1 MYIDRE
7 SICAGGQQELSA
19 ARVLEQCT
27 LLVAQ
32 VKCALELGRLPRPL
46 RTEEEHGGVRSHDG
60 SGVRAQQV
68 TGILRCKHERTAVL
82 ADAPGQADDEP
93 SYRRVLEKQ
102 PELVDDEHSPAVL
115 PLDPRP

>member
-32 VKCALELGRLPRPL
+32 VKRALELGRLPRPL
-46 RTEEEHGGVRSHDG
+46 RTEEENSRVGGND
-60 SGVRAQQV
+60 
-68 TGILRCKHERTAVL
+68 
-82 ADAPGQADDEP
+82 
-93 SYRRVLEKQ
+93 
-102 PELVDDEHSPAVL
+102 
-115 PLDPRP
+115 